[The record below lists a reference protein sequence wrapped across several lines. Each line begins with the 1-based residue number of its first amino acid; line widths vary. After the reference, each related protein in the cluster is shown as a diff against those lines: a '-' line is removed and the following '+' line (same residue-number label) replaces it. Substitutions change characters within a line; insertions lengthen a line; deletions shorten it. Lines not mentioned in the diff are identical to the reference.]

1 MAPTFRNFIY
11 NAERGFIFA
20 YVPKVACTNW
30 KSLLRYMA
38 GHEDWL
44 DNKLAHD
51 KVNGGLRYL
60 DLDGKDSDILHDR
73 TIRKYAMVRDPYSRV
88 LSAYLNKVEDLM
100 PPRPMTAGEDHF
112 SKVVRDIDAFRRKH
126 LDQDRYPDI
135 TFEVFL
141 LWLRD
146 SGSWFTKDEHWA
158 PQVTLLRQPEIKF
171 DFIGRLENLAEDA
184 PKILEDMG
192 CDRGFP
198 SQKDVNFAPTE
209 ATDKMLYYY
218 TDEICAI
225 VADLYAADFDVLD
238 YPEALGMNAA
248 CSDKAK

>member
-30 KSLLRYMA
+30 KALLRYIA
-38 GHEDWL
+38 GHENWL

-60 DLDGKDSDILHDR
+60 DLDGKDSSILQDR

-88 LSAYLNKVEDLM
+88 LSAYLNKVEDLR
-100 PPRPMTAGEDHF
+100 PPRQMAASEDHF
-112 SKVVRDIDAFRRKH
+112 SKVVWDIDSFRREH
-126 LDQDRYPDI
+126 LDQDRYPEI

-146 SGSWFTKDEHWA
+146 SGSWFTKDEHWV
-158 PQVTLLRQPEIKF
+158 PQATLLRQPDVHF
-171 DFIGRLENLAEDA
+171 DILGRFENLTEDA
-184 PKILEDMG
+184 PRILRAMG
-192 CDRGFP
+192 CDQGFP
-198 SQKDVNFAPTE
+198 SQKDVKFAPTKAQE
-209 ATDKMLYYY
+209 KMQHHYTGPCLDIAKELYR
-218 TDEICAI
+218 D
-225 VADLYAADFDVLD
+225 DLNRFGYSRCFL
-238 YPEALGMNAA
+238 
-248 CSDKAK
+248 

>member
-60 DLDGKDSDILHDR
+60 DLTGPDAELLSRPD
-73 TIRKYAMVRDPYSRV
+73 IRKYTMVRDPYSRV
-88 LSAYLNKVEDLM
+88 LSAYLNKVEQRM
-100 PPRPMTAGEDHF
+100 PVKPEGEGDHF
-112 SKVVRDIDAFRRKH
+112 DKIARDIEAFRRGV
-126 LDQDRYPDI
+126 LGEERYPEL

-158 PQVTLLRQPEIKF
+158 PQVTLLRQPDVHF
-171 DFIGRLENLAEDA
+171 DILGRFENLTEDA
-184 PKILEDMG
+184 PRILRAMR
-192 CDRGFP
+192 CDQGFP
-198 SQKDVNFAPTE
+198 SQKDVKFAPTKAQE
-209 ATDKMLYYY
+209 KMQHHYTEPCLDLAKELYK
-218 TDEICAI
+218 D
-225 VADLYAADFDVLD
+225 DLNRFGYSRCFL
-238 YPEALGMNAA
+238 
-248 CSDKAK
+248 